1 VLATL
6 APASAGVTYL
16 WILHENRNYATIART
31 FPFKVHS
38 TFMTTLEQAAEKLD
52 FKRILPILV
61 IVLVDLMGLSI
72 IIPLMPLFA
81 ARFGATPLIIG
92 ILQATY
98 PMMQFIGAPILG
110 RLSDHF
116 GRKPVLIASQIG
128 TLAGFVLLGFANTL
142 WLLFLSRIID
152 GLSGANISTAQ
163 AAIAD
168 STNEKTRTQGLGL
181 VGAAFGVGFVL
192 GPIIAYIVLA
202 VSGGDYRTVALTAAF
217 FSLTSI
223 LLTAFWF
230 NETHQDD
237 SPTISSLKSPFRFTA
252 MFNALRRPTIG
263 FLLLIMFFYQVAF
276 GGYEQ
281 LFSLFT
287 LTRLGMDA
295 TDTSGLFALAGVFIV
310 IVQGG
315 LIGRWSRK
323 KGDRWLVIL
332 GVSTLAI
339 GLIGTALTPRIPVP
353 WYSESKV
360 VQSLAGQ
367 NEIRV
372 STQNIKVALPDESR
386 RGWFGIVWLLVASF
400 PAALGGGVL
409 HPAVNS
415 LITKSADQ
423 RELGSMLGI
432 SAGFYSAAN
441 AIAPLFYGSLFQ
453 WLGAPVPFFA
463 GGLILLILWVL
474 APRAISK

>member
-1 VLATL
+1 
-6 APASAGVTYL
+6 
-16 WILHENRNYATIART
+16 
-31 FPFKVHS
+31 
-38 TFMTTLEQAAEKLD
+38 MTETQPPVEKLN
-52 FKRILPILV
+52 FKRLLPVIV
-61 IVLVDLMGLSI
+61 IVLVDLIGLSI
-72 IIPLMPLFA
+72 IIPLLPLFA

-98 PMMQFIGAPILG
+98 PMMQFVGAPILG
-110 RLSDHF
+110 RLSDRF
-116 GRKPVLIASQIG
+116 GRKPVLIASQVG
-128 TLAGFVLLGFANTL
+128 TLAGFILLGFANTL

-152 GLSGANISTAQ
+152 GLSGANMSTAQ

-168 STNEKTRTQGLGL
+168 STTEKTRTQGLGL
-181 VGAAFGVGFVL
+181 LGAAFGVGFIL

-202 VSGGDYRTVALTAAF
+202 ASGGDYRAVAFTAAF
-217 FSLTSI
+217 FSLASI

-230 NETHQDD
+230 HETHTAA
-237 SPTISSLKSPFRFTA
+237 SPS
-252 MFNALRRPTIG
+252 ALRVKAPFTLNAMLDALKHPAIG
-263 FLLLIMFFYQVAF
+263 FLLAVMFFYQIAF

-295 TDTSGLFALAGVFIV
+295 TDTAGLFALAGLFIV

-339 GLIGTALTPRIPVP
+339 GLIGTSLTPRIPVP
-353 WYSESKV
+353 WYSQSRV
-360 VQSLAGQ
+360 LDSLAGQ
-367 NEIRV
+367 SAIRV
-372 STQNIKVALPDESR
+372 STQNIKVTLPDEANK
-386 RGWFGIVWLLVASF
+386 GWFGIAWLLIASF

-415 LITKSADQ
+415 LITKSSNK
-423 RELGSMLGI
+423 EEVGGMLGI
-432 SAGFYSAAN
+432 SAAFYSAAN
-441 AIAPLFYGSLFQ
+441 AVAPLFYGSLFQ
-453 WLGAPVPFFA
+453 WFGGPVPFFI
-463 GGLILLILWVL
+463 GGLVLLILWVV
-474 APRAISK
+474 APRYIPKTIMA